1 MNDNIEELENV
12 EFKIAK
18 LKIEKV
24 NEKHPATD
32 TVESESYG
40 FYVYRDNG
48 YSLPKGFISSFYAVK
63 QSKISAFTSFGQPI
77 SSQVEMTIRFAIQ
90 APTGDASDHLN
101 YTVPVG
107 EWNLA
112 KAIVDQWFNMCEKE
126 IKHTN
131 RKEKE
136 LQKMI
141 IYPKQYL
148 YKRGG

>member
-1 MNDNIEELENV
+1 MNDNI
-12 EFKIAK
+12 AQ
-18 LKIEKV
+18 LKIEKI
-24 NEKHPATD
+24 NEKPT
-32 TVESESYG
+32 TNEIESESYG

-48 YSLPKGFISSFYAVK
+48 YSLPKGFISSFYAVR
-63 QSKISAFTSFGQPI
+63 QSKWTTVHYHDDPLSLFN
-77 SSQVEMTIRFAIQ
+77 VETTIRFAIQ
-90 APTGDASDHLN
+90 APTGDASDHLD

-112 KAIVDQWFNMCEKE
+112 KAIVDQWFNICKKE
-126 IKHTN
+126 IKHMN
-131 RKEKE
+131 HKEKE